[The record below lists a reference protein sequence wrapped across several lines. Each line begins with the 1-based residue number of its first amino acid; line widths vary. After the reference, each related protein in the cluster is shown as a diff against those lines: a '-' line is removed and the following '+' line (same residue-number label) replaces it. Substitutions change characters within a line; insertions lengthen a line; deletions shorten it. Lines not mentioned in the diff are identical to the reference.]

1 MHTNYER
8 EIMYIIFTYQH
19 IAIILTII
27 GTVCL
32 AFSVKT
38 ETQYTSDKLMED
50 CVERARKDGKFVST
64 YTYIDR
70 KIFYI
75 GLACV
80 AMGSL
85 MQW

>member
-1 MHTNYER
+1 MKGGN
-8 EIMYIIFTYQH
+8 MCVIFNYQH
-19 IAIILTII
+19 IGIILTII

-38 ETQYTSDKLMED
+38 ETQYTADKFMED
-50 CVERARKDGKFVST
+50 CLERARKDGKFVPT
-64 YTYIDR
+64 YTYID
-70 KIFYI
+70 KKVFYI

-80 AMGSL
+80 GIGSL